1 MFFMTIDEKI
11 TNKSRDKIYD
21 ALVAEGIQGLG
32 TTFANLHLLPQYQQ
46 KIAYGK
52 NGFPWNS
59 DYCKRDISYKKGICP
74 VAENLHD
81 KSYLGIELC
90 LFELLDEEIEN
101 IIKAFYKVWSNL
113 DEL

>member
-1 MFFMTIDEKI
+1 M
-11 TNKSRDKIYD
+11 
-21 ALVAEGIQGLG
+21 
-32 TTFANLHLLPQYQQ
+32 HLLPQYQQ